1 MIDNSDDPNGG
12 ATNDRECGDSNAA
25 GAGITRRD
33 FVADAGKMALG
44 AALARHAPMIVPRH
58 VLGGRG
64 YQAPS
69 DTVNF
74 ASVGV
79 GGQGS
84 VNAQA
89 LAATEHLVAVCDV
102 DLAFAKR
109 NVDDKLRPR
118 RDGSVDPDAQKLNA
132 QFDAAVTYQDF
143 RELLEK
149 EKGIDGVVVATP
161 DHLHAVV
168 AKAAMDLGK
177 HVYVQ
182 KPLTWSVHEA
192 RVLRQTAMANP
203 KLVTQMGNQGHSS
216 DGARLINEWIAA
228 GVIGPVHEV
237 HVWTNRP
244 AGYWPQFVPR
254 PGDTVAMPKPGSING
269 FGSQWGQNVVNATL
283 ARAIPLAS
291 KPDDL
296 RWDLYLGPVAED
308 IPYHPIYHPFN
319 WRGWL
324 DFGMGALG
332 DMGAH
337 LIDHPFWALG
347 LEYPSIIEATS
358 APFGTITVP
367 ADPSAAPGTPSAR
380 NRSRPVSYPLA
391 STVHYQFAARGDQ
404 PPVKLTWYDGGLFPP
419 RPDVLP
425 DTGKDAV
432 LNSEGG
438 VIFVGEKGILINDTY
453 GDNPRVYP
461 EALQAVADAV
471 PKTIPRIAW
480 SHEQNWA
487 KAIKGQTT
495 PSSPFEYSAR
505 LTETMLLGVAAL
517 RAGQGRKIYYDGANM
532 SFTNAPDA
540 NHLLTRDFRAGWAI

>member
-1 MIDNSDDPNGG
+1 MSDDKKV
-12 ATNDRECGDSNAA
+12 S
-25 GAGITRRD
+25 RRD
-33 FVADAGKMALG
+33 FVAGAGKAALG
-44 AALARHAPMIVPRH
+44 VVVAQHVPMIVPRH
-58 VLGGRG
+58 VIGGPG

-74 ASVGV
+74 AVAGF

-84 VNAQA
+84 VNAHA
-89 LAATEHLVAVCDV
+89 LAGTARLVAVCDV
-102 DLAFAKR
+102 DQAFAR
-109 NVDDKLRPR
+109 HNCEDKLRPR
-118 RDGSVDPDAQKLNA
+118 RDETVDPDAVRLKE
-132 QFDAAVTYQDF
+132 QFDAATKYADF
-143 RELLEK
+143 REMLAK

-161 DHLHAVV
+161 DHNHAVI

-192 RVLRQTAMANP
+192 RVLRQTALANK

-228 GVIGPVHEV
+228 GVIGSVREV

-254 PGDTVAMPKPGSING
+254 PGATNAMPAPGSKNG
-269 FGSQWGQNVVNATL
+269 FGSAWGQNVVNGTL
-283 ARAIPLAS
+283 ARAMGECPV
-291 KPDDL
+291 PDDL
-296 RWDLYLGPVAED
+296 HWNLYLGPVKED

-319 WRGWL
+319 WRGWV

-347 LEYPSIIEATS
+347 LEHPISIEATS
-358 APFGTITVP
+358 APFGTMTVP
-367 ADPSAAPGTPSAR
+367 GDPNAPPGSPAARGH
-380 NRSRPVSYPLA
+380 SRPVSYPLA
-391 STVHYQFAARGDQ
+391 STVHYQFAARGSQ
-404 PPVKLTWYDGGLFPP
+404 PPVKLSWFDGGLFPP

-425 DTGKDAV
+425 EAGRDAV
-432 LNSEGG
+432 LQSEGG
-438 VIFVGEKGILINDTY
+438 VIFIGEKGVLINDTY
-453 GDNPRVYP
+453 GSNPRVYP
-461 EALQAVADAV
+461 DSLTQVALQV
-471 PKTIPRIAW
+471 PKTMPRITW

-487 KAIKGQTT
+487 KAIKGEAT
-495 PSSPFEYSAR
+495 PSSPFEYSAL

-517 RAGQGRKIYYDGANM
+517 RAGQGRKVLYDAEKM
-532 SFTNAPDA
+532 EFTNAPEA
-540 NHLLTRDFRAGWAI
+540 NQYLTRDFRAGWAI